1 MMFDASNHPHRL
13 RNSLPDP
20 GFSFLCTGPH
30 PPQHD
35 PDCYLCPGNRR
46 VSGESNPDC
55 PGTFVFTNDFAA
67 LAPDTPEPPRSGDTL
82 FETAVVR
89 GTSRVI

>member
-1 MMFDASNHPHRL
+1 MLQTTRTGSGIHCPILGSRFSA
-13 RNSLPDP
+13 PDR
-20 GFSFLCTGPH
+20 T

-35 PDCYLCPGNRR
+35 PDCYLCPGNRS

-82 FETAVVR
+82 FETAAVR